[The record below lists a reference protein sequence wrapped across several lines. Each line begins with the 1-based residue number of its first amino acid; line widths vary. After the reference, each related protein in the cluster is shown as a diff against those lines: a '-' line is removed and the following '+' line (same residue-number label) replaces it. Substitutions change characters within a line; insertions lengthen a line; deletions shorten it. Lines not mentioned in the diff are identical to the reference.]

1 MQTKDALFSFHKKVV
16 GNTLHIY
23 NDHIYSLLHALSDES
38 SEEGGGGRESIVW
51 YSLRAW
57 VCTGLSESVKK
68 EIFVTKFFLQMMLY
82 EALKI
87 NAKWSNN
94 KI

>member
-38 SEEGGGGRESIVW
+38 SGEGGRGEHCVIITK
-51 YSLRAW
+51 SL
-57 VCTGLSESVKK
+57 SVYGFK
-68 EIFVTKFFLQMMLY
+68 
-82 EALKI
+82 
-87 NAKWSNN
+87 
-94 KI
+94 

>member
-38 SEEGGGGRESIVW
+38 SEEGGGGGGRGEHCVIISK
-51 YSLRAW
+51 SL
-57 VCTGLSESVKK
+57 SVYGFK
-68 EIFVTKFFLQMMLY
+68 
-82 EALKI
+82 
-87 NAKWSNN
+87 
-94 KI
+94 

>member
-38 SEEGGGGRESIVW
+38 SEEGGGGGGTG
-51 YSLRAW
+51 RAL
-57 VCTGLSESVKK
+57 CDN
-68 EIFVTKFFLQMMLY
+68 Q
-82 EALKI
+82 
-87 NAKWSNN
+87 
-94 KI
+94 